1 MFSNLVKFIE
11 HQVKI
16 LSDPL
21 FGDLQSGQLASSFRV
36 KPQSKL
42 TSKGLATVSA
52 VNIVSDCCPS
62 EVQNTVFVQQRRQ
75 QDVYCL

>member
-1 MFSNLVKFIE
+1 MLSNLVKFIE